1 MLSEGLNGTEI
12 ERETEV
18 KWPVQKQSFFVL
30 NVVEIHLPQLSSPF
44 FDGVTK
50 FHTFFAAKVDNMF
63 GLSSQVKR
71 GKIRRAD

>member
-1 MLSEGLNGTEI
+1 MLSEGLSGTEI

-50 FHTFFAAKVDNMF
+50 FHTFFCC
-63 GLSSQVKR
+63 
-71 GKIRRAD
+71 